1 MRVLSLIAGMGLISC
16 GVAQAQAPA
25 APNAPLQLTLQDAL
39 ERARANAPALLA
51 ATNAALIAHE
61 DTVQAKAALLP
72 TANWF
77 NQFIYTQPNG
87 TPSGVFV
94 PNDGPHVYYNQ
105 ANVHGDLYAPG
116 KRADYHRAEAAEAAA
131 RAKADIAV
139 RGLYA
144 TVVQYYYALA
154 AAARKSANAQ
164 QGQREAEQFLDITQK
179 QEQGGEVAHS
189 DVVTAQIL
197 VEQRRRDTQD
207 ASLAEQKARLGLAVL
222 VFPEFRQ
229 DYTVADDLETTT
241 ALPDFQRI
249 QSLATA
255 NNPDIRAAMAT
266 VQQQE
271 FEIKSAR
278 SALYPTLSL
287 DYFFGIEANQY
298 AIHNRD
304 GQNQLGSVA
313 QATLN
318 VPLWTWGAT
327 RSKIRQSELRLRQ
340 AQTELSLTQ
349 RELLANLN
357 SFYQEAD
364 LASMQIASLR
374 RSLDLSSESL
384 RLTLLR
390 YQAGEVT
397 VLEVKDAQ
405 TTLVQARNAADDGL
419 VRYRAAIASLQTLTG
434 AF

>member
-1 MRVLSLIAGMGLISC
+1 MWVHSLIAGICLVVC
-16 GVAQAQAPA
+16 GAAQAQPPA
-25 APNAPLQLTLQDAL
+25 GASFQLTLEDAMQ
-39 ERARANAPALLA
+39 RARANGQMVLA
-51 ATNAALIAHE
+51 AANAAQIAHE

-116 KRADYHRAEAAEAAA
+116 KRAEYHRAEAAEAVA
-131 RAKADIAV
+131 RAKADVAA
-139 RGLYA
+139 RGLFA
-144 TVVQYYYALA
+144 VVVQNYYAVV
-154 AAARKSANAQ
+154 AAARRYTNAQ
-164 QGQREAEQFLDITQK
+164 QSQREAEQFLDISQK
-179 QEQGGEVAHS
+179 LEQGGEVAHS
-189 DVVTAQIL
+189 DVVTAEIL

-207 ASLAEQKARLGLAVL
+207 ALLAGQKARLGLAVL

-229 DYTVADDLETTT
+229 DFTVADDLEARTM
-241 ALPDFQRI
+241 LPDFQRV
-249 QSLATA
+249 QSLATT
-255 NNPDIRAAMAT
+255 NNPDIRAATSA
-266 VQQQE
+266 VQQQQ

-298 AIHNRD
+298 ALHNPD
-304 GQNQLGSVA
+304 GMNQLGSVA

-318 VPLWTWGAT
+318 IPLWTWGAT

-340 AQTELSLTQ
+340 AQNDLTLTQ

-374 RSLDLSSESL
+374 RSLDLSTESL

-405 TTLVQARNAADDGL
+405 TTLTQARNAADDGL
-419 VRYRAAIASLQTLTG
+419 VRYRVAIATLQTLTG

>member
-1 MRVLSLIAGMGLISC
+1 MRVHCLIAGICLVVC
-16 GVAQAQAPA
+16 GAAQAQPPA
-25 APNAPLQLTLQDAL
+25 GASLQLTLEDAMQ
-39 ERARANAPALLA
+39 RARANGQMVLA
-51 ATNAALIAHE
+51 ATNAAQIAHE

-105 ANVHGDLYAPG
+105 ANVHGDLFAPG
-116 KRADYHRAEAAEAAA
+116 KRAEYHRAEAAEAVA
-131 RAKADIAV
+131 RAKADVAA
-139 RGLYA
+139 RGLFVV
-144 TVVQYYYALA
+144 VVQNYYAVV
-154 AAARKSANAQ
+154 AAARRYTNAQ
-164 QGQREAEQFLDITQK
+164 QSQREAEQFLDISQK
-179 QEQGGEVAHS
+179 LEQGGEVAHS
-189 DVVTAQIL
+189 DVVTAEIL

-207 ASLAEQKARLGLAVL
+207 ASLAGQKARLGLAVL

-229 DYTVADDLETTT
+229 DFTVADDLENRTT
-241 ALPDFQRI
+241 LPDFQRI
-249 QSLATA
+249 QSLATT
-255 NNPDIRAAMAT
+255 NNPDIRAATAA
-266 VQQQE
+266 VQQQQ

-298 AIHNRD
+298 ALHNRD
-304 GQNQLGSVA
+304 GLNQVGSAA

-318 VPLWTWGAT
+318 IPLWNWGAT
-327 RSKIRQSELRLRQ
+327 RSKVRQSELRLRL
-340 AQTELSLTQ
+340 AQTDLTLTQ

-374 RSLDLSSESL
+374 RSLDLSTESL

-405 TTLVQARNAADDGL
+405 TTLTQARNAADDGL
-419 VRYRAAIASLQTLTG
+419 VRYRVAIATLQTLTG

>member
-1 MRVLSLIAGMGLISC
+1 MRVLSLIAGMSLLVCSA
-16 GVAQAQAPA
+16 AQAQAPPPGA
-25 APNAPLQLTLQDAL
+25 SLQLTLQDAM
-39 ERARANAPALLA
+39 ERARANGQMLLA
-51 ATNAALIAHE
+51 ATNAAQIAHE

-116 KRADYHRAEAAEAAA
+116 KRADYHRAEAAETAA
-131 RAKADIAV
+131 RARADVAA
-139 RGLYA
+139 RGLSA
-144 TVVQYYYALA
+144 VVVQNYYALVS
-154 AAARKSANAQ
+154 AARRYTNAQ
-164 QGQREAEQFLDITQK
+164 QSQREAEQFLDITQK
-179 QEQGGEVAHS
+179 LEQGGEVAHS
-189 DVVTAQIL
+189 DVVTAEIL
-197 VEQRRRDTQD
+197 MEQRRRDTQD
-207 ASLAEQKARLGLAVL
+207 ALLAEQKARLGLAVL

-229 DYTVADDLETTT
+229 DFTVADDLATLTT
-241 ALPDFQRI
+241 LPDFQRVE
-249 QSLATA
+249 SLATA
-255 NNPDIRAAMAT
+255 NNPDIRAAQA
-266 VQQQE
+266 VVRQQQ
-271 FEIKSAR
+271 FEILSAR
-278 SALYPTLSL
+278 SALYPTLSI

-298 AIHNRD
+298 ALHNPD
-304 GQNQLGSVA
+304 GRNQLGSVA

-318 VPLWTWGAT
+318 IPLWTWGAT
-327 RSKIRQSELRLRQ
+327 RSKVRQSEFRLRQ

-357 SFYQEAD
+357 AFYQEAD

-374 RSLDLSSESL
+374 RSLDLSTESL

-405 TTLVQARNAADDGL
+405 TTLTQARNAADDGL
-419 VRYRAAIASLQTLTG
+419 VRYRVAFAALQTLTG

>member
-1 MRVLSLIAGMGLISC
+1 MRVLSLIAGIGLIAS
-16 GVAQAQAPA
+16 GARAQAPA
-25 APNAPLQLTLQDAL
+25 GVTLQLTLADAM
-39 ERARANAPALLA
+39 ERARANGPLVLA
-51 ATNAALIAHE
+51 ATNAAQIAHE

-87 TPSGVFV
+87 SPSGVFV

-116 KRADYHRAEAAEAAA
+116 KRAEVHRAEAAEAVA

-139 RGLYA
+139 RGLFA
-144 TVVQYYYALA
+144 TVVQYFYALV
-154 AAARKSANAQ
+154 AAARKYTNAQ
-164 QGQREAEQFLDITQK
+164 QSQREAEQFLDISQK
-179 QEQGGEVAHS
+179 LEQGGEVAHS
-189 DVVTAQIL
+189 DVVTSEIL

-207 ASLAEQKARLGLAVL
+207 ASLAVEKARLGVAVL
-222 VFPEFRQ
+222 LFPEFRQ
-229 DYTVADDLETTT
+229 DFSVTDDLETATT
-241 ALPDFQRI
+241 LPDFQRI
-249 QSLATA
+249 QSLAGS
-255 NNPDIRAAMAT
+255 NNPDIRAAQAA

-298 AIHNRD
+298 ALHDYQGRN
-304 GQNQLGSVA
+304 NLGSVA

-374 RSLDLSSESL
+374 HSLDLSNESL

-405 TTLVQARNAADDGL
+405 TTLTQARNAADDGL
-419 VRYRAAIASLQTLTG
+419 VRYRVAIASLQTLTG

>member
-1 MRVLSLIAGMGLISC
+1 MRFLSLIAGMGLWLC
-16 GVAQAQAPA
+16 GVAHAQAPP
-25 APNAPLQLTLQDAL
+25 APNASLQLTLQDAL
-39 ERARANAPALLA
+39 ERARANAQTLLA
-51 ATNAALIAHE
+51 ATNAAQIAHE

-87 TPSGVFV
+87 TLSGVFV
-94 PNDGPHVYYNQ
+94 PNDGPHVYYNT
-105 ANVHGDLYAPG
+105 ANVHGDLFAPG
-116 KRADYHRAEAAEAAA
+116 KRADYHRAEAAEAVA
-131 RAKADIAV
+131 RAKADIAA

-144 TVVQYYYALA
+144 TVVQDYYALVT
-154 AAARKSANAQ
+154 AARKYANAQ
-164 QGQREAEQFLDITQK
+164 QNQREAEQFLDITQK

-207 ASLAEQKARLGLAVL
+207 ALLAEQKARLGLAVL

-229 DYTVADDLETTT
+229 DFTVADDLETAT
-241 ALPDFQRI
+241 ALPDFQRV
-249 QSLATA
+249 QSMAST

-298 AIHNRD
+298 ALHNRD
-304 GQNQLGSVA
+304 GQNQLGSAV

-318 VPLWTWGAT
+318 IPVWNWGAT
-327 RSKIRQSELRLRQ
+327 RSKIRQSELRLKQ
-340 AQTELSLTQ
+340 AQTDLSLTQ

-357 SFYQEAD
+357 SLYREAD

-374 RSLDLSSESL
+374 RSLDLSNESL

-419 VRYRAAIASLQTLTG
+419 VRYRAAIANLQTLTG
-434 AF
+434 TF

>member
-1 MRVLSLIAGMGLISC
+1 MRVLSLIAGLGLVVC
-16 GVAQAQAPA
+16 AAHAQTPPGAT
-25 APNAPLQLTLQDAL
+25 LQLTLADAM
-39 ERARANAPALLA
+39 ERARANGPALLA

-87 TPSGVFV
+87 TPSGIFV

-116 KRADYHRAEAAEAAA
+116 KRADYHRAEAAEAVA

-139 RGLYA
+139 RGLFA
-144 TVVQYYYALA
+144 TVVQYYYALV
-154 AAARKSANAQ
+154 AAARKYVNAQ
-164 QGQREAEQFLDITQK
+164 QSQREAEQFLDISQK
-179 QEQGGEVAHS
+179 LEQGGEVAHS
-189 DVVTAQIL
+189 DVVTAEIL
-197 VEQRRRDTQD
+197 VEQRRRDAQD
-207 ASLAEQKARLGLAVL
+207 AMLAEQKARLGLAVL

-229 DYTVADDLETTT
+229 DFTVADDLQTTA
-241 ALPDFQRI
+241 ALPDFERI
-249 QSLATA
+249 QSLAGT
-255 NNPDIRAAMAT
+255 NNPDIRAAQAA
-266 VQQQE
+266 VQQQQ

-278 SALYPTLSL
+278 SALYPTFSV

-298 AIHNRD
+298 ALHNRD
-304 GQNQLGSVA
+304 GQNNVGSVA

-318 VPLWTWGAT
+318 IPVWTWGAT
-327 RSKIRQSELRLRQ
+327 RSKIRQSEVRLRQ
-340 AQTELSLTQ
+340 AQTDLSLTQ

-364 LASMQIASLR
+364 LAGMQIASLR
-374 RSLDLSSESL
+374 RSLDLSTESL
-384 RLTLLR
+384 RLILLR
-390 YQAGEVT
+390 YEAGEVT

-405 TTLVQARNAADDGL
+405 TTLMQARYAADDGL
-419 VRYRAAIASLQTLTG
+419 VRYRVAIASLQTLTG

>member
-1 MRVLSLIAGMGLISC
+1 MRIAVLIAGMAFAVCGAQGQQPPVSVEGLR
-16 GVAQAQAPA
+16 
-25 APNAPLQLTLQDAL
+25 LTLPDAM
-39 ERARANAPALLA
+39 ERARANAQALLA
-51 ATNAALIAHE
+51 ANYAAQIAHE

-94 PNDGPHVYYNQ
+94 PNDGPHIYYNQ
-105 ANVHGDLYAPG
+105 ANVHGDLFAPG
-116 KRADYHRAEAAEAAA
+116 KFADYHRAEAAEAVA

-139 RGLYA
+139 RGLNA
-144 TVVQYYYALA
+144 TVVQDYYTLA
-154 AAARKSANAQ
+154 AAVRKYANAQ
-164 QGQREAEQFLDITQK
+164 QSQREAEQFLDVTQK

-197 VEQRRRDTQD
+197 VEQRRRDTQE
-207 ASLAEQKARLGLAVL
+207 AALAEAKARLGLAVL
-222 VFPEFRQ
+222 LFPEFRQ
-229 DYTVADDLETTT
+229 DFTVADDLETITL
-241 ALPDFQRI
+241 LPAFERV
-249 QSLATA
+249 QSLAAA
-255 NNPDIRAAMAT
+255 NNPDIRAAQAA
-266 VQQQE
+266 VQQQQ

-278 SALYPTLSL
+278 SALYPTLSF

-298 AIHNRD
+298 ALHNRE
-304 GQNQLGSVA
+304 GQNNLGSVA

-318 VPLWTWGAT
+318 VPIWTWGAA
-327 RSKIRQSELRLRQ
+327 RSKVRQSELRLRQ
-340 AQTELSLTQ
+340 AQAELTFTQ

-357 SFYQEAD
+357 SFYREAD

-374 RSLDLSSESL
+374 RSLDLANESL
-384 RLTLLR
+384 QLILLR
-390 YQAGEVT
+390 YQAGEST

-405 TTLVQARNAADDGL
+405 TTLTQARDAFSDGL
-419 VRYRAAIASLQTLTG
+419 VRYRVAVANLQTLTG

>member
-1 MRVLSLIAGMGLISC
+1 MRVFSLIAGLGLAAC
-16 GVAQAQAPA
+16 AAHAQTPPGAT
-25 APNAPLQLTLQDAL
+25 LQLTLADAM
-39 ERARANAPALLA
+39 ERARANGPTLLA

-116 KRADYHRAEAAEAAA
+116 KRAEYHRAEAAEAVA

-139 RGLYA
+139 RGLFA
-144 TVVQYYYALA
+144 TVVQDYYALV
-154 AAARKSANAQ
+154 AAARKYVNAQ
-164 QGQREAEQFLDITQK
+164 QSQREAEQFLDISQK
-179 QEQGGEVAHS
+179 LEQGGEVAHS
-189 DVVTAQIL
+189 DVVTAEIL

-207 ASLAEQKARLGLAVL
+207 ALLAEQKARLGLAVL

-229 DYTVADDLETTT
+229 DFTVADDLQTAV
-241 ALPDFQRI
+241 ALPDFERI
-249 QSLATA
+249 QSLAGA
-255 NNPDIRAAMAT
+255 NNPDIRAAQAA
-266 VQQQE
+266 VQQQQ

-278 SALYPTLSL
+278 SALYPTLSV

-304 GQNQLGSVA
+304 GMNQLGSVA

-318 VPLWTWGAT
+318 IPVWTWGAT

-340 AQTELSLTQ
+340 AQTDLSLTQ

-364 LASMQIASLR
+364 LAGMQIASLR
-374 RSLDLSSESL
+374 HSLDLSTESL

-405 TTLVQARNAADDGL
+405 TTLTQARNAADDGL
-419 VRYRAAIASLQTLTG
+419 VRYRVAIASLQTLTG